1 MFWGQWE
8 KFGSGLGI
16 RYQSQTDND
25 IPGMWENVLIFRR

>member
-8 KFGSGLGI
+8 KFGNGLDI
-16 RYQSQTDND
+16 SQSQTDDD